1 MNPFV
6 ASAALLLAVGAVPS
20 LAFGWGV
27 FTLGSLAARL
37 RSPKPAERVGALV
50 ELVLES
56 PELYPQLAPR
66 LEEAIAARDS
76 A

>member
-1 MNPFV
+1 MNPIV
-6 ASAALLLAVGAVPS
+6 ASAALLLAVGAVPGLALGWS
-20 LAFGWGV
+20 L

-50 ELVLES
+50 ELLLES
-56 PELYPQLAPR
+56 PEIYAQLAPH
-66 LEEAIAARDS
+66 LEEALAARDR